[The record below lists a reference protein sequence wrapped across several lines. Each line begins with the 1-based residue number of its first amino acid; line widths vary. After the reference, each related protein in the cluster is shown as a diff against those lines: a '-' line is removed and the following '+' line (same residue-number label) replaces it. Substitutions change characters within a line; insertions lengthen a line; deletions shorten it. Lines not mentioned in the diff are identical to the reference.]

1 MPDRADGKYV
11 SQADAIAL
19 WWPAARE
26 VLLEAA
32 RAGATTT
39 EQQLAERI
47 QSATGVATRQP
58 TEEWI
63 GRVLERVDS
72 DTESRGEPRLT
83 SVCVRQSAEPA
94 RRSAPRSSTRAAPRS
109 PARAAPQ
116 PQLREVTCP
125 SCWMLVPVAPR
136 CRNCDE
142 PLGDQ
147 DGGQPG

>member
-11 SQADAIAL
+11 SQADAMAL

-26 VLLEAA
+26 VLLEVG
-32 RAGATTT
+32 REGATVT

-47 QSATGVATRQP
+47 QAATGVTTRQP
-58 TEEWI
+58 APEWI

-72 DTESRGEPRLT
+72 DTESRGEPQLT
-83 SVCVRQSAEPA
+83 SVCVRPSTERP
-94 RRSAPRSSTRAAPRS
+94 RRSAPRSTATRAAPRS
-109 PARAAPQ
+109 PTRAAPQ

-125 SCWMLVPVAPR
+125 NCWMLVPIAPR

-147 DGGQPG
+147 SGG